1 MAFLDSDNK
10 CILRLRSC
18 YIYLIIFYNAIIRSF
33 LMKNP
38 IPNSFYCIIIPC
50 VVAYNAKIEKEDHGE
65 PSY

>member
-1 MAFLDSDNK
+1 
-10 CILRLRSC
+10 
-18 YIYLIIFYNAIIRSF
+18 
-33 LMKNP
+33 MKNP